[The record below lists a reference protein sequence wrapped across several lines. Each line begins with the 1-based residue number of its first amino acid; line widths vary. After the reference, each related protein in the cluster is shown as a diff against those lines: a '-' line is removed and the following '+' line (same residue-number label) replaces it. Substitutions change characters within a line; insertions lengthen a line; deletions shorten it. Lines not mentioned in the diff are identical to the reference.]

1 MNYYQHNRPSPFG
14 NLKQFFSS
22 GSTLSILIIINA
34 GIWLLISTMGVIAY
48 LFRVPEAAYQSF
60 IVDYFA
66 LPADLPQ
73 IFVHPWTLITYMFLH
88 INFFHILFNLLWL
101 YWFGLIFRQYLSSRQ
116 LLSVYFWGGLAGGIL
131 YVVTYNIFPV
141 FADDLSMARALG
153 ASASVMAIVTA
164 ISFFVPNY
172 SIQLLFIGRVK
183 LLYLAIVLFVVD
195 FFMIRSSNSG
205 GHIAHIG
212 GFLYGFLWV
221 FLTKRNI
228 FSGWPLKMSFRNPFR
243 RKSGFKARTYQT
255 ERPVSDDD
263 YNTARKKQQER
274 IDEILEKISKFGYE
288 RLTKEEK
295 DLLFRSGNKNS

>member
-1 MNYYQHNRPSPFG
+1 MNYYQYNRPSPFG

-34 GIWLLISTMGVIAY
+34 GIWLLISAMGVIAY
-48 LFRVPEAAYQSF
+48 LFRVPEAAYQSV

-73 IFVHPWTLITYMFLH
+73 ILVHPWTLITYMFLH

-141 FADDLSMARALG
+141 FAVDLSMARALG

-172 SIQLLFIGRVK
+172 TIQLLFIGRVK
-183 LLYLAIVLFVVD
+183 LLYLAIVLFVID

-212 GFLYGFLWV
+212 GFLYGFFWV
-221 FLTKRNI
+221 FLTKKNL
-228 FSGWPLKMSFRNPFR
+228 FSGWSGKMKFSSHFRKR
-243 RKSGFKARTYQT
+243 SGFKARTYRT
-255 ERPVSDDD
+255 ERPLSDDEF
-263 YNTARKKQQER
+263 NAARKKQQDR
-274 IDEILEKISKFGYE
+274 IDEILEKISKYGYE

-295 DLLFRSGNKNS
+295 DLLFRSGNKNP